1 LPNPDKTNKD
11 SLLPNSDKKKKL
23 NP

>member
-1 LPNPDKTNKD
+1 LPNTDKTNKD
-11 SLLPNSDKKKKL
+11 SLLPNGDKKKKL